1 MRRVVGYVRVSSE
14 GQATE
19 GVSLDAQRT
28 KLAAYCLAMDL
39 ELVALEADE
48 GVSAKTLRRPG
59 LQRALAALEEGRA
72 DAVLVTKLDRLTRSV
87 RDLGDLVERYFGGE
101 RWSLLSVGDSI
112 DTKTAAGRL
121 VLNVLVSVAQWEREA
136 TGERTR
142 DALAEVKRQGG
153 TLGADALGWR
163 RVEETRRRGSSVRR
177 ARRCRSRDAGAH
189 RGPSRRGSLAAR
201 HRDDADRGRPR
212 DEARGPLGRGA
223 SAGRAGAR
231 GVIGSELLVLEMAL
245 RALGAFRANDNDG
258 DHDHEDE
265 DHHEDEGRSAT
276 RGLTKRRR
284 ARGEGRGVAPP
295 R

>member
-19 GVSLDAQRT
+19 GVSLDAQRA

-163 RVEETRRRGSSVRR
+163 RVEETDAAG
-177 ARRCRSRDAGAH
+177 RRCVV
-189 RGPSRRGSLAAR
+189 
-201 HRDDADRGRPR
+201 RDDA
-212 DEARGPLGRGA
+212 EAETL
-223 SAGRAGAR
+223 AR
-231 GVIGSELLVLEMAL
+231 IVAL
-245 RALGAFRANDNDG
+245 
-258 DHDHEDE
+258 
-265 DHHEDEGRSAT
+265 
-276 RGLTKRRR
+276 
-284 ARGEGRGVAPP
+284 RGEGLSLRAIATTLTAEGRATKRGGRWAAEQVRAVLE
-295 R
+295 RLERAA